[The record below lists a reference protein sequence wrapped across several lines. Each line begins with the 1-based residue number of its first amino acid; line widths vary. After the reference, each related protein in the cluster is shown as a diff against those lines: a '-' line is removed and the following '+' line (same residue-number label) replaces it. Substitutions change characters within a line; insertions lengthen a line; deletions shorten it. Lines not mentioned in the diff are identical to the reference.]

1 MEQVTHA
8 NHRRTMDG
16 RLPTFDLVL
25 AWPENKDGRAQK
37 SRAAARA
44 TANALSRPMSYC
56 SGAVDSQLKS
66 SEPEGGCTQPAA
78 HYKKKNSRG
87 KGNHAKEGGNNGSAP
102 IPGRLPPPDPPPTGR
117 SSPPPPPFS
126 GGRFT
131 KGAGGPVHKAQD
143 FFFGRP
149 SGRLAARSVCERE
162 LPPCHLAP
170 RAIQPPCPPPPI
182 SNPLGPLLPPIR
194 LLFQGPPLPPGC
206 PPTPVRCFPS
216 LEVSFK

>member
-1 MEQVTHA
+1 VQTRNNDKTPAPIHCTMEQVTHA

-16 RLPTFDLVL
+16 RWPTFDLVS
-25 AWPENKDGRAQK
+25 AWPENKDGRAQE

-117 SSPPPPPFS
+117 SRPPLPPFLVDALQ
-126 GGRFT
+126 RERV
-131 KGAGGPVHKAQD
+131 AQAQD
-143 FFFGRP
+143 FFFR
-149 SGRLAARSVCERE
+149 SAERSVGRSVG
-162 LPPCHLAP
+162 L
-170 RAIQPPCPPPPI
+170 
-182 SNPLGPLLPPIR
+182 
-194 LLFQGPPLPPGC
+194 
-206 PPTPVRCFPS
+206 
-216 LEVSFK
+216 